1 MGLLG
6 SKEEDPNHHEEEDM
20 STDFI
25 WSQIKQCL
33 KDKKA
38 LRIITSKSSTS
49 LK

>member
-25 WSQIKQCL
+25 KLNNVSRIKQH
-33 KDKKA
+33 
-38 LRIITSKSSTS
+38 
-49 LK
+49 